1 MDTAIVD
8 WMAKKYLPFNFFNDE
23 DTQKFF
29 KGISGEDFP
38 KKNKLRKLAMLR
50 FDCLQKKVTDMLA
63 GNSSKLSFTIDGWT
77 SISGRSYYGIT
88 THFIDDDWELQ
99 SITLDFVPA
108 HGKHTGKDIALTFFK
123 SLEDKGLGHKLQG
136 ITMDNASANTTFI
149 KELQELIPDL
159 NVEDCHFRCFGH
171 VINLAVQD
179 LFKLLKLNSEANS
192 ANEELSDDSVDEDA
206 EVEEIQDNSN
216 AICKIRSLFSKIK
229 RSEQLLI
236 KFRSAC
242 EATGNSRQMTPVLD
256 VPTRWNSSDD
266 MLQVALNGRNGL
278 GVLCQ
283 NVADLKP
290 YALCD
295 EEWKLLEEVHKL
307 LINFKI
313 LSKKLGG
320 EKYVTLP
327 MVVVCI
333 NILIDNLESK
343 IFEWDR
349 NADRSPVEEQL
360 IIGFQAARDK
370 ILKHYRK
377 SNWIYAAILIL
388 DPRHKLEAFDMT
400 RWGQELKENSIQKFQ
415 DIYKVYF
422 HQSEGQRSKETA
434 VEGLGRKDSEGEKSE
449 FLIDFDVLYGV
460 NPIPAEGVWMQ
471 ELQKYYS
478 LPRCNKNTDILQWW
492 KIHASEFPILSLMAR
507 DLLSIPATSVPAE
520 RLFSRAALTIRKHR
534 NRLNNESARCLL
546 CLNDWVN
553 NKNICDRE
561 G

>member
-1 MDTAIVD
+1 MDG
-8 WMAKKYLPFNFFNDE
+8 KKYLPFNFFDDE
-23 DTQKFF
+23 DTQIFF
-29 KGISGEDFP
+29 KEISGENFP
-38 KKNKLRKLAMLR
+38 KKNKLRRLAMLR
-50 FDCLQKKVTDMLA
+50 FDCLQKKMIDMLT

-99 SITLDFVPA
+99 SITLDFIPA

-123 SLEDKGLGHKLQG
+123 CLDDKGLSHKLQG
-136 ITMDNASANTTFI
+136 ITMDNASANTSFI

-171 VINLAVQD
+171 IINLAVQD
-179 LFKLLKLNSEANS
+179 LFKLLKLNSEAN
-192 ANEELSDDSVDEDA
+192 EELSDDSVDEEA
-206 EVEEIQDNSN
+206 EIEEIEDNSN
-216 AICKIRSLFSKIK
+216 AICKIRSIFSKIK
-229 RSEQLLI
+229 RSEQLLL
-236 KFRSAC
+236 KFQSAC
-242 EATGNSRQMTPVLD
+242 EATGNSRQLTPVLD

-266 MLQVALNGRNGL
+266 MLQVALKGRHGL

-283 NVADLKP
+283 NVVDLKP
-290 YALCD
+290 YALGE
-295 EEWKLLEEVHKL
+295 EEWILLEEVHKL
-307 LINFKI
+307 LVNFQI

-333 NILIDNLESK
+333 NILIDNLESR

-349 NADRSPVEEQL
+349 KTNRTPVEEQL
-360 IIGFQAARDK
+360 IVGFQAARDK

-377 SNWIYAAILIL
+377 TNWIYAAVLIL
-388 DPRHKLEAFDMT
+388 DPRHKLETFDMT
-400 RWGQELKENSIQKFQ
+400 KWGQELKDNSIQKFE

-422 HQSEGQRSKETA
+422 HQSEGQSSSETA
-434 VEGLGRKDSEGEKSE
+434 LAEQGRENPGPEKSD
-449 FLIDFDVLYGV
+449 FVIDFDVLYAV
-460 NPIPAEGVWMQ
+460 NPTPAEGEWMQ

-478 LPRCNKNTDILQWW
+478 IPRCNKDTDILQWW
-492 KIHASEFPILSLMAR
+492 RTHASEFPILSLMAR

-546 CLNDWVN
+546 CLNDWVK
-553 NKNICDRE
+553 NKIICDRE
-561 G
+561 GC